1 VFFDKRSSALGKL
14 SEFKILELV
23 KQYIQ
28 DSVARWDKKYIDV
41 TRDDHPPPYVDGS
54 TFYSYY
60 SELGRLKNELIAN
73 MKRGDYSMLETP
85 VTHLLKKNGIDADK
99 NSLEYR
105 KFCIAIHEAEIKLL
119 PLEQRHMIRDLS
131 YKDELPQIF
140 SGVFSRSKK
149 IPQAEDGHS
158 EELLSEIIDKYAAE
172 AKANWNEKTESEVMS
187 ALQLLLDIL
196 GDVPIQSIDKR
207 RMMKVKETIAKLP
220 KHMKKK
226 PEYREKTIAEI
237 LAMAIPETLSRT
249 TIKNKLQKISTF
261 FEYATKNGLYEGPNP
276 VVGLTPYD
284 S

>member
-1 VFFDKRSSALGKL
+1 MGKL
-14 SEFKILELV
+14 SDFKIQELV
-23 KQYIQ
+23 RQYIL
-28 DSVARWDKKYIDV
+28 DSVARWDKKYLDV
-41 TRDDHPPPYVDGS
+41 TRNNHPPPYVDGS

-60 SELGRLKNELIAN
+60 SDLGKLKDELIAN
-73 MKRGDYSMLETP
+73 MNRGDYSMLETP
-85 VTHLLKKNGIDADK
+85 VTHLLKKNGILADK
-99 NSLEYR
+99 KSPVYR

-140 SGVFSRSKK
+140 PGVFSKSKK
-149 IPQAEDGHS
+149 IPQTANGHS

-187 ALQLLLDIL
+187 VLQLLLEIL
-196 GDVPIQSIDKR
+196 GDVPIQSIDRIK
-207 RMMKVKETIAKLP
+207 MVKVKETLATLP

-237 LAMAIPETLSRT
+237 LEMAIPETLSRT
-249 TIKNKLQKISTF
+249 TIKNKLLKMSTF
-261 FEYATKNGLYEGPNP
+261 FEYATKNRHYEGPNP
-276 VVGLTPYD
+276 VIGLTPRD